1 MALKDSL
8 DISRRSTC
16 VDGPILE
23 QGAGDVI
30 LTSVAMQKNGDV
42 LNDGEDVAMK
52 DVTDENKNEPKDGE
66 VSVRGRNV
74 LYGGDL
80 YYYISGCA
88 TFQQQLSH
96 VDSRVCVCVCVSS
109 SFFFFFCL
117 WSLNPPGTVLILFL
131 CLKLPQ
137 WIRLWKVTS

>member
-1 MALKDSL
+1 MSEISSIPETEEPTELSEISTTSKICRVTRTDNDVALKDSL

-88 TFQQQLSH
+88 TF
-96 VDSRVCVCVCVSS
+96 
-109 SFFFFFCL
+109 
-117 WSLNPPGTVLILFL
+117 
-131 CLKLPQ
+131 
-137 WIRLWKVTS
+137 

>member
-1 MALKDSL
+1 MSEISSIPETEEPTELSEISMTSKICRVTRTDNDVALKDSL

-16 VDGPILE
+16 VDGPLLE

-30 LTSVAMQKNGDV
+30 LTSVVMQKNGDV

-66 VSVRGRNV
+66 VSVRGRTV

-80 YYYISGCA
+80 YCYISGCT

-96 VDSRVCVCVCVSS
+96 ADSRVLSV
-109 SFFFFFCL
+109 FG
-117 WSLNPPGTVLILFL
+117 P
-131 CLKLPQ
+131 
-137 WIRLWKVTS
+137 